1 MFPRKAKD
9 MADEG
14 LLPHNT
20 LRLVAADAR
29 DNMPGRH
36 VPSQSQVIFLWNT
49 HAYTPTC
56 QLRPKDMSHEGQL
69 RRHIT
74 IVGGSYTAVPEMRQA
89 SSTQENCSEQSRLRS
104 EAERLWLMTS
114 ADSSATAQPSS
125 SSGALLL
132 HSAMVPAAN
141 GYAEWNA
148 TKHHADGKA
157 FCDGRM
163 HAVENRVDL
172 PHPVSSSGAFHNA
185 IPSPSRTGI
194 GVPACGG
201 SDVCSDTGWTDMLKD
216 LYEITFD
223 YPPSPQYVSL
233 VLRTLSPYLKFE
245 RF

>member
-89 SSTQENCSEQSRLRS
+89 SSTQENCR
-104 EAERLWLMTS
+104 
-114 ADSSATAQPSS
+114 
-125 SSGALLL
+125 
-132 HSAMVPAAN
+132 VPAAN